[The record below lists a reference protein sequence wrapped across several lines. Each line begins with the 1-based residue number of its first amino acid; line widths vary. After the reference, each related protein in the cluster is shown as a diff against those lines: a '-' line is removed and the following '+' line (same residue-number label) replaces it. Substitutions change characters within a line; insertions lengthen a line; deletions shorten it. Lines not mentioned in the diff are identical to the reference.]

1 MYARSIGSEQF
12 LRTVRGPSVNHP
24 VFDISIILRKHT
36 LDGLLERSGS
46 IETYSNDGYFHLL
59 GLKTKDIKFPSIAYF
74 EHYNIFFF
82 EDLTKIYFSVPL
94 QTQFDS
100 KSDFN

>member
-1 MYARSIGSEQF
+1 MW
-12 LRTVRGPSVNHP
+12 
-24 VFDISIILRKHT
+24 IILREYT
-36 LDGLLERSGS
+36 INRLLKCSDCVK
-46 IETYSNDGYFHLL
+46 TYGNDGYFQ
-59 GLKTKDIKFPSIAYF
+59 GVRLKTKDIKFPSIAYF
-74 EHYNIFFF
+74 EHYNIFFR